1 MKRSAFISDII
12 FAFFAAFL
20 FTLCLFR
27 YLEIKLIPAILLALL
42 CGALTAASVGSFL
55 QSRRKTFF
63 LKKSDEAQKQK
74 LLLHLAFLSD
84 EGKTQF
90 FLSRLTSEQAPAK
103 RFGKLKIHT
112 ADAFYALRFDLTSVN
127 SDDIL
132 RFSRLKTGKQKILL
146 CSKIEDAAHALAE
159 KLPIKVLTGDEVYAL
174 LKEQNALPETY
185 LGEETAEV
193 KRKRRVR
200 LWLSRANA
208 KRFLIAAILTLISAL
223 LSPFPYYYILFG
235 GALLF
240 SALLIRV
247 FGYE

>member
-27 YLEIKLIPAILLALL
+27 YLGIKLIPAILLAIL

-55 QSRRKTFF
+55 QSKRKTFF
-63 LKKSDEAQKQK
+63 LKKSDEALKQK

-84 EGKTQF
+84 ESKTQF
-90 FLSRLTSEQAPAK
+90 FLSRLSSEQFPAK
-103 RFGKLKIHT
+103 RFGRLRIYT
-112 ADAFYALRFDLTSVN
+112 ADAFYTLRFDLASVS

-146 CSKIEDAAHALAE
+146 CSKIEDAAHTLAE
-159 KLPIKVLTGDEVYAL
+159 KLNIKVLTGDKVYAL
-174 LKEQNALPETY
+174 LKEQGSLPESY
-185 LGEETAEV
+185 LGEETAEM
-193 KRKRRVR
+193 KRGRRFR

-208 KRFLIAAILTLISAL
+208 KRFLIAAILTLLSAL

-235 GALLF
+235 GVLLF
-240 SALLIRV
+240 SALLIRI